1 MISILRAIEL
11 RTAVQQDTTSART
24 GSTERLIRRA
34 CVAMVLLV
42 TIAVAAQAVYA
53 EGGGQTKFK
62 RISTQY
68 IAALGDPGSTSGN
81 GAQSWGLWPLD
92 PGPRGVKLN
101 RYPSLKDANGIAPA
115 RWKFDETDWWLEEH
129 GLIMEQPT
137 VPLPPGK
144 YVVTGARKVTAVLTI
159 HPADSHGDG
168 RWELV
173 DQGATLY
180 DVTHLACRSARYAPA
195 TAGGS
200 CSPANAKQTA
210 FPVTPGGAMPPVEG
224 CTKQDYAVLIVIG
237 IGVEN

>member
-1 MISILRAIEL
+1 MMFKL
-11 RTAVQQDTTSART
+11 RTIGVRSHVPRGATSGRT
-24 GSTERLIRRA
+24 RSTQRLIRRA
-34 CVAMVLLV
+34 WLATALLV
-42 TIAVAAQAVYA
+42 TIAVVAQVVPAA
-53 EGGGQTKFK
+53 GGGQTKFR

-68 IAALGDPGSTSGN
+68 IAALGDPGATSGS
-81 GAQSWGLWPLD
+81 GAQWWGLWPLD

-101 RYPSLKDANGIAPA
+101 RYQSLKDAGGIAPA

-144 YVVTGARKVTAVLTI
+144 YLVTGARKVTAVLTI
-159 HPADSHGDG
+159 HPADSHGDR
-168 RWELV
+168 RWEL

-180 DVTHLACRSARYAPA
+180 DVTHLACRSARYTPA

-210 FPVTPGGAMPPVEG
+210 FPVAPGGAMPPVEG

-237 IGVEN
+237 VGVED

>member
-1 MISILRAIEL
+1 MISILRSIEM
-11 RTAVQQDTTSART
+11 RTAVPQDTTSART

-42 TIAVAAQAVYA
+42 TIAVVAQTVHAAD
-53 EGGGQTKFK
+53 GGQTKFK

-68 IAALGDPGSTSGN
+68 IAALGDPAATSGS

-101 RYPSLKDANGIAPA
+101 RYPSLKDAGGVAPA

-137 VPLPPGK
+137 FPLPPGK
-144 YVVTGARKVTAVLTI
+144 YLVTGARKVTGVLTI
-159 HPADSHGDG
+159 HPADSHGDR
-168 RWELV
+168 RWEL

-180 DVTHLACRSARYAPA
+180 DVTHLACRSARYTPA

-210 FPVTPGGAMPPVEG
+210 FPVAPGGTMPPVEG

-237 IGVEN
+237 MGVED